1 MKYFGKLV
9 YCEWLKNFTRG
20 KFIFA
25 CVILGIVAFITIF
38 VNFYIM
44 NIGTSVPVS
53 REQEYKSAL
62 SSYEQDPTPYRELKL
77 MYYQQF
83 FDDFSKLME
92 TEHLSKSK
100 VADQMYFLYQNY
112 YSYQIGRA
120 HV

>member
-25 CVILGIVAFITIF
+25 CAILGIVAFITIF

-53 REQEYKSAL
+53 REQEY
-62 SSYEQDPTPYRELKL
+62 RV
-77 MYYQQF
+77 
-83 FDDFSKLME
+83 
-92 TEHLSKSK
+92 H
-100 VADQMYFLYQNY
+100 
-112 YSYQIGRA
+112 
-120 HV
+120 